1 MYIARHHLSHIQCQN
16 TEKSVFDILVVSWI
30 LVDIEYWIG
39 IISIMT
45 YPAWFIVFYSKVE
58 NSAENGHIKYQN
70 YYIVR
75 P

>member
-1 MYIARHHLSHIQCQN
+1 MYIARHYLSQIQYQN
-16 TEKSVFDILVVSWI
+16 TEKSDFDILVVSWI

-58 NSAENGHIKYQN
+58 NPAENGHIKYQN